1 MPKSTLRSRTRR
13 NVIVRTH
20 DAPAAPTKPRTSAR
34 RKTTLP
40 TAQPVAPPP
49 KRRTGG
55 TRARTAALGSLEPGR
70 EGVAAALANTDVRG
84 PSTGGRA
91 ARERSKIA
99 SIRDG
104 RYGRT
109 RSRFIV

>member
-1 MPKSTLRSRTRR
+1 MARPAGERGRSRAGER
-13 NVIVRTH
+13 
-20 DAPAAPTKPRTSAR
+20 AE
-34 RKTTLP
+34 
-40 TAQPVAPPP
+40 APPP
-49 KRRTGG
+49 KRRS
-55 TRARTAALGSLEPGR
+55 RARTAAIGALEPGR
-70 EGVAAALANTDVRG
+70 EGIAASLGNTDVRG
-84 PSTGGRA
+84 PSTGGPA